1 MTQQTLFGKEKILKY
16 YCVKCNWKGFDAVI
30 EDDFE
35 KCPECEWA
43 CYSEKEIDENLISC
57 YPVLKGKVK

>member
-1 MTQQTLFGKEKILKY
+1 MTQLTLLNEEILKY
-16 YCVKCNWKGFDAVI
+16 YCIKCNWKGFDVI
-30 EDDFE
+30 DVE

-43 CYSEKEIDENLISC
+43 CYSEKEIDDDLISC